1 MVLKPDN
8 FTEQAREV
16 LAKSQEVK
24 RRYRH
29 GQWDVEHML
38 MAVLEQDSG
47 VPAEILKGLGAPVDA
62 MRARLDELMRQGPK
76 TAHESAQ
83 VYVAPRAARALERAK
98 DKADRRSPSIASTSR
113 RTPRWSGASSRYW

>member
-16 LAKSQEVK
+16 LAKSQEVM

-38 MAVLEQDSG
+38 LAVLEQEGGSLPTFSRG
-47 VPAEILKGLGAPVDA
+47 
-62 MRARLDELMRQGPK
+62 
-76 TAHESAQ
+76 S
-83 VYVAPRAARALERAK
+83 ER
-98 DKADRRSPSIASTSR
+98 PSK
-113 RTPRWSGASSRYW
+113 P

>member
-16 LAKSQEVK
+16 LAKSQEVM

-38 MAVLEQDSG
+38 LAVLG
-47 VPAEILKGLGAPVDA
+47 VCPRNNILTD
-62 MRARLDELMRQGPK
+62 MR
-76 TAHESAQ
+76 H
-83 VYVAPRAARALERAK
+83 
-98 DKADRRSPSIASTSR
+98 
-113 RTPRWSGASSRYW
+113 

>member
-16 LAKSQEVK
+16 LAKSQEVM

-38 MAVLEQDSG
+38 LAVLEQEGG
-47 VPAEILKGLGAPVDA
+47 VPADILKGLGAPVEA
-62 MRARLDELMRQGPK
+62 MKARVNALLRQGPK
-76 TAHESAQ
+76 TAYESTQ
-83 VYVAPRAARALERAK
+83 
-98 DKADRRSPSIASTSR
+98 I
-113 RTPRWSGASSRYW
+113 